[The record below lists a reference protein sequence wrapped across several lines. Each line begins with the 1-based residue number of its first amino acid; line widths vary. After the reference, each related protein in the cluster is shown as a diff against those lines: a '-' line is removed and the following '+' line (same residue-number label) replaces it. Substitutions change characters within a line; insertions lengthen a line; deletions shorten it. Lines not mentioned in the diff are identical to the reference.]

1 MNFLYKNFPMLIFA
15 FGIWACQNKVQVP
28 KSESASKSSSL
39 MISSVSYGTDPT
51 AVKWYE
57 YDHQGD
63 LIRQGMSIDTIAFD
77 YFKNKIV
84 KRHLNKKLS
93 WDAKTEYTTD
103 NIGRVTS
110 SVMYDEK
117 DKEISR
123 FQYFYDDHGYLIR
136 TLQQT
141 LATGAQYINNYVYE
155 SGNLKEVKTYNAQ
168 GAEDSRYTY
177 EYYLDQPNVLNLS
190 LQQISD
196 DMLCNERLGK
206 MSKNMVSQLANISKE
221 GDTLSLIKYK
231 YQMIKDDSMMRC
243 AQSDVLNEFDT
254 DVIYHFKKR

>member
-1 MNFLYKNFPMLIFA
+1 MNFSYKIFPILIIA
-15 FGIWACQNKVQVP
+15 FGIWACQNKIQVP
-28 KSESASKSSSL
+28 ESVTKSSSL
-39 MISSVSYGTDPT
+39 MISSVSYGTDPI

-57 YDHQGD
+57 YDNQGD

-103 NIGRVTS
+103 NSGKVTS
-110 SVMYDEK
+110 GVMYDEK
-117 DKEISR
+117 DKEISK
-123 FQYFYDDHGYLIR
+123 FQYFYNDYGYLIK
-136 TLQQT
+136 TMQQT
-141 LATGAQYINNYVYE
+141 LATGAHYINNYVYE

-168 GAEDSRYTY
+168 GMEDSRYAY
-177 EYYLDQPNVLNLS
+177 EYYPDQPNVLNLA

-196 DMLCNERLGK
+196 DMLSNERFGK
-206 MSKNMVSQLANISKE
+206 LSKNMVSQLANISKE

-254 DVIYHFKKR
+254 DVIYHLKKR